1 MSPVAIV
8 WPCPATLKN
17 PPWPPGSASPPPRP
31 STAAPSPSSA
41 PAAPPTSRPASTP
54 CYSKPSPHS
63 PASSAGPD
71 PPQPG
76 SPASRR
82 HRHLP
87 EREHRMLPTHVQT
100 SWPLTGEWSA
110 AGPDYIKR
118 RRIHNNRSLPG
129 KDELCSDLYVNLC
142 SDEHH
147 LGRACSIWA
156 ERARTKRSDIR
167 LSSFVPAN
175 ADCCSCWSNSRKASE
190 ARKVIIAAA
199 LPSAGLPAAGAESPS
214 DCGTA
219 CLFRCHSSAFMW
231 SRGIRQEMHYRARG
245 KACRSCGRH
254 TVRRRMRR

>member
-1 MSPVAIV
+1 MAIV

-175 ADCCSCWSNSRKASE
+175 ADCCSCPVKFTQGR
-190 ARKVIIAAA
+190 
-199 LPSAGLPAAGAESPS
+199 
-214 DCGTA
+214 
-219 CLFRCHSSAFMW
+219 
-231 SRGIRQEMHYRARG
+231 RGPV
-245 KACRSCGRH
+245 K
-254 TVRRRMRR
+254 